1 MASDNLTFGIYCMSY
16 QRSDRILTNDCFE
29 YCTYV
34 VRENEADLYRKA
46 GIKDLLVIPID
57 GRLKCGTKVWNF
69 MTTLWW
75 IIENTPEDVIFV
87 ADDDI
92 SNFVYRLNDST
103 PITDEYF
110 KNPKQVTTQE
120 VERIA
125 QMLVD
130 LDLGF
135 ACDNPQPALYVYDKE
150 ISFKGMPGG
159 IRWINK
165 KALKAKFD
173 PKDWA
178 TSDVDMMMQELLANR
193 IILLPKYFHS
203 SSISAV
209 NSGGTTVDSDTNYK
223 FRLAMKNKWGR
234 YYDFDYKRN
243 IARINVKR

>member
-1 MASDNLTFGIYCMSY
+1 MSY
-16 QRSDRILTNDCFE
+16 QRADRIMTKHCLE

-34 VRENEADLYRKA
+34 VRESEADEYRQA
-46 GIKDLLVIPID
+46 GIDDMLVIPND
-57 GRLKCGTKVWNF
+57 ATLHCGTRIWNF

-75 IIENTPEDVIFV
+75 IIENTPEDVIFI

-92 SNFVYRLNDST
+92 DHFVYRLDDST
-103 PITDEYF
+103 KITVDNF
-110 KNPKQVTTQE
+110 DNPKRVTVE
-120 VERIA
+120 EIERIA

-130 LDLGF
+130 LNLGF

-165 KALKAKFD
+165 RALKARFD

-178 TSDVDMMMQELLANR
+178 TSDVDMMLQELMMNR

-203 SSISAV
+203 ASIKDK
-209 NSGGTTVDSDTNYK
+209 NKGGTTVDSSLNQK

-234 YYDFDYKRN
+234 YYDFDYRRN

>member
-1 MASDNLTFGIYCMSY
+1 MSY
-16 QRSDRILTNDCFE
+16 QRADRIMSKHCFD

-34 VRENEADLYRKA
+34 VRENEADAYRNA
-46 GIKDLLVIPID
+46 GIDDVLVIPSD
-57 GRLKCGTKVWNF
+57 AKLHCGTRIWNF

-75 IIENTPEDVIFV
+75 IIENTPEDVIFI

-92 SNFVYRLNDST
+92 DHFVYRLNDST
-103 PITDEYF
+103 KITIDNF
-110 KNPKQVTTQE
+110 DNPKRVTTE
-120 VERIA
+120 EIERIA
-125 QMLVD
+125 QLLVD

-173 PKDWA
+173 PNDWA
-178 TSDVDMMMQELLANR
+178 TSDVDMMLQELMLNR

-203 SSISAV
+203 ASISAV
-209 NSGGTTVDSDTNYK
+209 NSGGTTVDSSLNRK
-223 FRLAMKNKWGR
+223 FRLAMKNKWGK

>member
-1 MASDNLTFGIYCMSY
+1 MSY
-16 QRSDRILTNDCFE
+16 QRADRIMTKHCLE

-34 VRENEADLYRKA
+34 VRESEAEEYRQA
-46 GIKDLLVIPID
+46 GIDDMLVIPND
-57 GRLKCGTKVWNF
+57 ATLRCGTRIWNF

-75 IIENTPEDVIFV
+75 IIENTPEDVIFI

-92 SNFVYRLNDST
+92 DHFVYRLDDST
-103 PITDEYF
+103 KITVDNF
-110 KNPKQVTTQE
+110 DNPKRVTVE
-120 VERIA
+120 EIERIA

-130 LDLGF
+130 LNLGF

-165 KALKAKFD
+165 RALKARFD

-178 TSDVDMMMQELLANR
+178 TSDVDMMLQELMMNR

-203 SSISAV
+203 ASV
-209 NSGGTTVDSDTNYK
+209 KDKNKGGATVDSSLNQK

-234 YYDFDYKRN
+234 YYDFDYRRN

>member
-1 MASDNLTFGIYCMSY
+1 MSY
-16 QRSDRILTNDCFE
+16 QRADRIMSKDCFD

-34 VRENEADLYRKA
+34 IRESEADAYRNS
-46 GIKDLLVIPID
+46 GVDDMLVIPND
-57 GRLKCGTKVWNF
+57 AKLKCGTKIWNF

-75 IIENTPEDVIFV
+75 IIENTPEDVIFI

-92 SNFVYRLNDST
+92 SHFVYRLNDNT
-103 PITDEYF
+103 NITLDNF
-110 KNPKQVTTQE
+110 DNPKRVTTEE

-130 LDLGF
+130 LNLGF

-165 KALKAKFD
+165 RALKAKFD
-173 PKDWA
+173 PNDWA
-178 TSDVDMMMQELLANR
+178 TSDVDMMLQELMMNR

-203 SSISAV
+203 ASIKDK
-209 NSGGTTVDSDTNYK
+209 NSGGTTVDSSLNLK
-223 FRLAMKNKWGR
+223 FRLAMKNKWGK

>member
-1 MASDNLTFGIYCMSY
+1 MEYSFGIYCMSY
-16 QRSDRILTNDCFE
+16 QRPDKIMTKDCLE

-34 VRENEADLYRKA
+34 VRENEVDAYRRS
-46 GIKDLLVIPID
+46 GVDDLLVIPN
-57 GRLKCGTKVWNF
+57 GAKLKCGTRIWNF

-75 IIENTPEDVIFV
+75 IIENTPEDVIFI

-92 SNFVYRLNDST
+92 AHFTYRLNDST
-103 PITDEYF
+103 PITSEHF
-110 KNPKQVTTQE
+110 KNPIE
-120 VERIA
+120 VATSEIERIA

-130 LDLGF
+130 LNLGF

-150 ISFKGMPGG
+150 VSFKGMPGG

-165 KALKAKFD
+165 KAIKAKFD
-173 PKDWA
+173 PTDWA
-178 TSDVDMMMQELLANR
+178 TSDIDMVMQELMLNR

-203 SSISAV
+203 SAISAV
-209 NSGGTTVDSDTNYK
+209 NFGGTTVDSDLNYK

-234 YYDFDYKRN
+234 YYDFDFKRN

>member
-1 MASDNLTFGIYCMSY
+1 MSK
-16 QRSDRILTNDCFE
+16 DCFE

-34 VRENEADLYRKA
+34 VRESEAEAYREA
-46 GIKDLLVIPID
+46 GVDDMLVIPQD
-57 GRLKCGTKVWNF
+57 AKLHCGTKIWNF

-75 IIENTPEDVIFV
+75 IIENTPEDVIFI

-92 SNFVYRLNDST
+92 DHFVYRLDDNT
-103 PITDEYF
+103 NITVDNF
-110 KNPKQVTTQE
+110 DNPKRVTTE
-120 VERIA
+120 EIERIA
-125 QMLVD
+125 QLLVD
-130 LDLGF
+130 LNLGF
-135 ACDNPQPALYVYDKE
+135 ACDNPQPALYVYDRE

-165 KALKAKFD
+165 RALKAKFD

-178 TSDVDMMMQELLANR
+178 TSDVDMMLQELMMNR

-203 SSISAV
+203 ASIKDK
-209 NSGGTTVDSDTNYK
+209 NKGGTTVDSLLNLK
-223 FRLAMKNKWGR
+223 FRLAMKNKWGK

>member
-1 MASDNLTFGIYCMSY
+1 MTFGIYCMSY
-16 QRSDRILTNDCFE
+16 QRPDRILTKHTLE

-34 VRENEADLYRKA
+34 VRESEAEAYLASGVD
-46 GIKDLLVIPID
+46 DLLVIPTDATIST
-57 GRLKCGTKVWNF
+57 GTKVWSF
-69 MTTLWW
+69 MTTLYW

-92 SNFVYRLNDST
+92 AKFVYRLNDST
-103 PITDEYF
+103 PITEEYYDA
-110 KNPKQVTTQE
+110 PLE
-120 VERIA
+120 VATAEIERIA
-125 QMLVD
+125 QLLVD
-130 LDLGF
+130 LNIGF

-150 ISFKGMPGG
+150 FSFKGMPGG

-165 KALKAKFD
+165 AAFKAKFD
-173 PKDWA
+173 PLDWA
-178 TSDVDMMMQELLANR
+178 TSDVDMMMQELLMNR

-203 SSISAV
+203 DSIKDKNA
-209 NSGGTTVDSDTNYK
+209 GGTTVDSATNRK